1 MRQFRTI
8 VLIAL
13 ACLLVFGVV
22 AVAASA
28 SHNATGVDQHAKFS
42 VAASQTAT
50 HAALSSAKRTTYVYI
65 TKTGSKYHRNGCQ
78 YLAHSKIRKTLS
90 WAKSHGYKPC
100 KVCKPPR

>member
-28 SHNATGVDQHAKFS
+28 GHNITGNHQQTKFS
-42 VAASQTAT
+42 VAASQTVA
-50 HAALSSAKRTTYVYI
+50 HAAVTSAKRTTYVYI
-65 TKTGSKYHRNGCQ
+65 TDSGKKYHRSGCR
-78 YLAHSKIRKTLS
+78 YLAHSKIRKTLK
-90 WAKSHGYKPC
+90 WVKSHGHKPC
-100 KVCKPPR
+100 SVCKPPR